1 MENYWNQLKA
11 FIYGMFIY
19 LQIDKDL
26 ALILV
31 CLILTDMVVGVVKSV
46 SLSGLSFSI
55 DFFWKGLL
63 KKAMLLIII
72 ITLGLVGKALGFED
86 FKLLVQVV
94 IKIMVLNE
102 ALSVI
107 NGIRSVYD
115 KKIYKN
121 NDIISLLI
129 SKIQNYF
136 NGLLDK
142 LLSIFD
148 SSDKNIK

>member
-1 MENYWNQLKA
+1 
-11 FIYGMFIY
+11 
-19 LQIDKDL
+19 
-26 ALILV
+26 
-31 CLILTDMVVGVVKSV
+31 
-46 SLSGLSFSI
+46 
-55 DFFWKGLL
+55 
-63 KKAMLLIII
+63 
-72 ITLGLVGKALGFED
+72 
-86 FKLLVQVV
+86 
-94 IKIMVLNE
+94 MVLNE